1 METLSSLNIILFRT
15 FCFQIDQ
22 RYESHWFFE
31 DSMEIDISTQNPSD
45 CRIWMQKVQKE
56 ALLNEPQAFMN

>member
-1 METLSSLNIILFRT
+1 METLSQLNIILFGT
-15 FCFQIDQ
+15 FCIQIDQ

-31 DSMEIDISTQNPSD
+31 DSMEIDILTQNPSD

-56 ALLNEPQAFMN
+56 ALLNELQVFMN